1 MITGPMNASALPR
14 PAPRLTGR
22 RVLAIFAL
30 FFGTIAT
37 ADAVLVTSALKTW
50 SGLDDP
56 SPYQASQRYNA
67 ELRRARAQTAR
78 GWRLDAAVLREG
90 QGGAALT
97 IGLRD
102 ADAQPLAGRVLR
114 ARLER
119 PTDKRADR
127 PFTLTQTAPGTYAGH
142 LADAAPG
149 QWELVVEVV
158 DGDGVALRRKQRL
171 VLD

>member
-1 MITGPMNASALPR
+1 MSASTPR
-14 PAPRLTGR
+14 RSAPTARRLTGR
-22 RVLAIFAL
+22 RVLAIFVL

-56 SPYQASQRYNA
+56 SPYQAGQRYNA
-67 ELRRARAQTAR
+67 ELKRARAQTAR
-78 GWRLDAAVLREG
+78 GWRLDAAVSRDG
-90 QGGAALT
+90 PSGAALT
-97 IGLRD
+97 IRLQDG
-102 ADAQPLAGRVLR
+102 DAQPLSGRVLR

-127 PFTLTQTAPGTYAGH
+127 PFTLEQTAPGTYAGH
-142 LADAAPG
+142 LDAAAPG

-158 DGDGVALRRKQRL
+158 EADGVALRRKQRL